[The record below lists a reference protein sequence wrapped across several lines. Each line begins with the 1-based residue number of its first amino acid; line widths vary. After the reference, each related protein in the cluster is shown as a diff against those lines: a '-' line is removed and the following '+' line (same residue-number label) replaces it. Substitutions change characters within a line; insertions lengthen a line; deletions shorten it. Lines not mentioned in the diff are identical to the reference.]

1 MNQDE
6 ENAIKAAQTAD
17 LLCRDLQDMV
27 FSKNRLLSRIAL
39 EMLGNVAGMRARIL
53 GIASDLSD
61 QNA

>member
-6 ENAIKAAQTAD
+6 ENAVKAAQTAD

-27 FSKNRLLSRIAL
+27 KSKNKLLSRVAL
-39 EMLGNVAGMRARIL
+39 EMLGDVASIRTRISN
-53 GIASDLSD
+53 IASDLSD